1 MAPEWL
7 AVRCFW
13 GRENRIINEG
23 GRPQCWLRG
32 MLSGSTSSGFGLQCS
47 DAVGPGFIP
56 PNRRSSRLKRLCFL
70 LQFYS
75 HLLLYSEP
83 YLFMGR
89 LGSDLTVG
97 EFTTSSPG
105 LLLSSFPYGWVWV
118 FHGWAWVFQF
128 WSSAHFNLFMYGL
141 NLKIP
146 AATLPR
152 TFDLHLVY
160 DLVALSCHVQRSI
173 RPTMAS
179 SILLSCLN

>member
-1 MAPEWL
+1 MKEEDLNVDWGECCL
-7 AVRCFW
+7 ARLHPDLGSNVRM
-13 GRENRIINEG
+13 
-23 GRPQCWLRG
+23 P
-32 MLSGSTSSGFGLQCS
+32 S
-47 DAVGPGFIP
+47 DQASFPPIGDLPGW
-56 PNRRSSRLKRLCFL
+56 RDCVL

-118 FHGWAWVFQF
+118 FHGWAWVFQV
-128 WSSAHFNLFMYGL
+128 WSLAHCNLFMYGL

-179 SILLSCLN
+179 SILLSCLSIRFQGHFDLGFHR